1 MRDLLPQIRQW
12 YGDGGRFAVA
22 TVIDTFR
29 SAPRQ
34 PGAAMAVSGDGVV
47 VGSVSGGCVEA
58 DVYEVAREVIRT
70 GLPVVRRYG
79 VSDDD
84 VFAVG
89 LTCGGVI
96 ELLV

>member
-1 MRDLLPQIRQW
+1 
-12 YGDGGRFAVA
+12 
-22 TVIDTFR
+22 
-29 SAPRQ
+29 
-34 PGAAMAVSGDGVV
+34 MAVSGDNVV

-58 DVYEVAREVIRT
+58 DVYEVAREVIKT

-84 VFAVG
+84 VIAVG

-96 ELLV
+96 EVLVEPVDVAGFDAVADAVDSGLAGRSHRQSR